1 MTSPA
6 PSGSERRRPRQ
17 ARSRQTVDA
26 ILQAAAEVFEAEGF
40 EGGTIE
46 RIVER
51 AGVSVGSLYQ
61 YFPDKRAL
69 LVALAEQVCAAART
83 EQDAL
88 LAQIDAGGMG
98 PEALVRAL
106 LDCMVAT
113 HESQPRLRCL
123 LFEERAVPA
132 SLAAEVQAVN
142 ARLRGA
148 IARWYAARGRPDPDV
163 KALVLF
169 AAVASL
175 VHEFVL
181 HPRPELPPARAAEEV
196 YMLALGYAAA

>member
-6 PSGSERRRPRQ
+6 HSGFERRQPRQ
-17 ARSRQTVDA
+17 ARSRQTVEA

-40 EGGTIE
+40 DGGTIE

-69 LVALAEQVCAAART
+69 LAALAEQICEAARQ

-88 LAQIDAGGMG
+88 VAALDGDGLA
-98 PEALVRAL
+98 PEAMLGAL
-106 LDCMVAT
+106 IACMVAT
-113 HESQPRLRCL
+113 HETQPRLRCL
-123 LFEERAVPA
+123 LFEERAVPPD
-132 SLAAEVQAVN
+132 LAYEFEQVH

-148 IARWYAARGRPDPDV
+148 IARWFAGRGAANPEV

-169 AAVASL
+169 SAVATL
-175 VHEFVL
+175 VHQFVL
-181 HPRPELPPARAAEEV
+181 HPRPELTPARAAEEV
-196 YMLALGYAAA
+196 YLLTIGYVAT